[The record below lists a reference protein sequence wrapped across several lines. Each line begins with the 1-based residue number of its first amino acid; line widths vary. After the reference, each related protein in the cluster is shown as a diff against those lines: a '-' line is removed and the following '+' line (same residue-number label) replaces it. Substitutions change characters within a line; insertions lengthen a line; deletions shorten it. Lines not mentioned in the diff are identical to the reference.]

1 MKFDDSPMKCNEHAP
16 FVDPHVK
23 SHQMLTHS
31 SSLQLFHLN
40 VLKEHIPKT

>member
-1 MKFDDSPMKCNEHAP
+1 MKFDDSPMKCNEQQP

-23 SHQMLTHS
+23 SHQLLTHS
-31 SSLQLFHLN
+31 SLLQFFHLN